1 MPTNSDILMS
11 KNSSVATLSIH
22 SCKYGRSETPDDL
35 NDESIENSTLSV
47 SKSET
52 VDLEPLVEVESE
64 NNIIIT
70 EMLASLSIL
79 EEAEAP
85 VFERHTMLQIPHMIA
100 QLSGIIEMDSQ
111 EEQEAN
117 EPMETSIPERKP
129 RPIRKAHLP
138 DIENKRANVITE
150 IINTE
155 RDYVK
160 NLRDIHEGYYKQCHK
175 AKDLF
180 PHARMITLFSN
191 IVDIYKMHKKL
202 LSCME
207 KNYNLEHPHMSE
219 FGVCF
224 MEQTEIMQEDYVPA
238 ESAGMRQGSPGF
250 KLPSFWPDQPQMPS
264 FMMYAE
270 YCKNHLDALEEW
282 SKLIMVEKYTYFFE
296 VCRMHQQMINLQ
308 LDGFL
313 IMPVQ
318 KICKYPLLLKELLTT
333 TLPSHPDIKNVEASV
348 IAIRKVLDA
357 INTEKAK
364 DEEEDKLSS
373 FQRTVSN
380 WLGEDLIFRS
390 SQMVHRGDL
399 VVIVGKGGRAKT
411 FVTFLFDHQMIFCK
425 KDMIRRHIL
434 YYKERIYIETGMV
447 EDVLDGVDEEFDS
460 RVKYAFKLRNKLF
473 EDQCRLFFA
482 KNLADKQL
490 WLRSFHEER
499 NIAEGDKFDFIRF
512 Q

>member
-1 MPTNSDILMS
+1 MY
-11 KNSSVATLSIH
+11 SIFN
-22 SCKYGRSETPDDL
+22 CFRAIINAWYGRSETPGD
-35 NDESIENSTLSV
+35 NEESTTNSTLSV

-52 VDLEPLVEVESE
+52 IDLEPLMEDESE

-79 EEAEAP
+79 EEAEAS
-85 VFERHTMLQIPHMIA
+85 VFERHTMLQMPHMIA

-111 EEQEAN
+111 EEKEAN
-117 EPMETSIPERKP
+117 EPLETSIPERKP

-160 NLRDIHEGYYKQCHK
+160 NLRDINEGYYKQCYK

-180 PHARMITLFSN
+180 PHARMVTLFSN

-219 FGVCF
+219 FGACF
-224 MEQTEIMQEDYVPA
+224 ME
-238 ESAGMRQGSPGF
+238 
-250 KLPSFWPDQPQMPS
+250 QMPS

-270 YCKNHLDALEEW
+270 YCKHHLDALEEW

-296 VCRMHQQMINLQ
+296 VCRMRQQMINLQ

-348 IAIRKVLDA
+348 VAIRKVLDA

-364 DEEEDKLSS
+364 DEEEDKLLS

-380 WLGEDLIFRS
+380 WLGEDLTFRS

-399 VVIVGKGGRAKT
+399 VVIVLRRGRAKN
-411 FVTFLFDHQMIFCK
+411 FVTFLFDNQMILCK
-425 KDMIRRHIL
+425 KDLIRRHIL

-460 RVKYAFKLRNKLF
+460 RVKYAFKLRSKLF

-499 NIAEGDKFDFIRF
+499 NIAEGDKFEESFYDFPALNQSTVTQEQLSFLSQPARRKSTKLRNFRGRIF
-512 Q
+512 S

>member
-1 MPTNSDILMS
+1 MY
-11 KNSSVATLSIH
+11 SIFN
-22 SCKYGRSETPDDL
+22 CFRAIINAWYGRSETPGD
-35 NDESIENSTLSV
+35 NEESTTNSTLSV

-52 VDLEPLVEVESE
+52 IDLEPLMEDESE

-79 EEAEAP
+79 EEAEAS
-85 VFERHTMLQIPHMIA
+85 VFERHTMLQMPHMIA

-111 EEQEAN
+111 EEKEAN
-117 EPMETSIPERKP
+117 EPLETSIPERKP

-160 NLRDIHEGYYKQCHK
+160 NLRDINE
-175 AKDLF
+175 
-180 PHARMITLFSN
+180 
-191 IVDIYKMHKKL
+191 
-202 LSCME
+202 
-207 KNYNLEHPHMSE
+207 
-219 FGVCF
+219 
-224 MEQTEIMQEDYVPA
+224 
-238 ESAGMRQGSPGF
+238 
-250 KLPSFWPDQPQMPS
+250 MPS

-270 YCKNHLDALEEW
+270 YCKHHLDALEEW

-296 VCRMHQQMINLQ
+296 VCRMRQQMINLQ

-348 IAIRKVLDA
+348 VAIRKVLDA

-364 DEEEDKLSS
+364 DEEEDKLLS

-380 WLGEDLIFRS
+380 WLGEDLTFRS

-399 VVIVGKGGRAKT
+399 VVIVLRRGRAKN
-411 FVTFLFDHQMIFCK
+411 FVTFLFDNQMILCK
-425 KDMIRRHIL
+425 KDLIRRHIL

-460 RVKYAFKLRNKLF
+460 RVKYAFKLRSKLF

-499 NIAEGDKFDFIRF
+499 NIAEGDKFEESFYDFPALNQSTVTQEQLSFLSQPARRKSTKLRNFRGRIF
-512 Q
+512 S